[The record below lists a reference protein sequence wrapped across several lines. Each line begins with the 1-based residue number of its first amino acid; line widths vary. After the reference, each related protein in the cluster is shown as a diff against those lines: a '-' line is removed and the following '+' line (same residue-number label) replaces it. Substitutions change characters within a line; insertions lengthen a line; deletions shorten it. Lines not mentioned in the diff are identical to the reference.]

1 MNAVTDKSLE
11 MKHMLGGPEIEDE
24 TLDLVRYWR
33 AISRSKWMIAGLAVA
48 VGVLA
53 TMVANSLRPT
63 YRATATILIES
74 NKPKLVSIEE
84 VYSQISNSSIAFY
97 QTQAEILKSRELA
110 TRLVRH
116 LKLAEHPAL
125 DPRKR
130 PPPFWSEWLP
140 EGWFE
145 RANRAQPSAEGVEKT
160 VVGSVMGGLSVVP
173 VRNSQLI
180 RISFESYDSDLS
192 AMVPNALA
200 ELYIEADLE
209 ARLSMTRKATSWLTG
224 QSADLRKKLT
234 EAEQSL
240 QQFRERERIIDAK
253 GLAQSGATK
262 QLEDL
267 QKSLNDARTRRAEA
281 EVLYNQVSAV
291 TQGKSQ
297 DSLESLPAIQRNPLV
312 VQSKGQEVEAEKRQ
326 NEASRRYGA
335 EHPRLIAAEAD
346 LKTARENLRKQIA
359 SVAQSVTRDFEV
371 AKANEAVTERNFNAA
386 RGDIQNLNRKEFQ
399 LASLER
405 EVATSRQFYD
415 MFVQRFKE
423 TNLSGEMQ
431 SAIARIIDPA
441 TPGGQAG
448 PNRQRIVVIAVVLAL
463 ILGAGLALLI
473 ERLNNTLK
481 TSHDVETKLGVP
493 VLGVLQIT
501 KVKRGQQLER
511 VFLEDPQTSFSES
524 IRTIR
529 SGVMLSSLDSPRKI
543 VVITS
548 SIPEEGKTT
557 VAINL
562 AFALGQVK
570 KTLLIDAD
578 MRRPRI
584 GKVLGGKSSATL
596 LGLSQLVS
604 GEAAIDKCIYP
615 VADTNLHVLPA
626 GRIPP
631 NPLELLASHRF
642 AEVIEELG
650 KLFEVILIDSP
661 PTQLV
666 SDALVLSTVAT
677 EVVYVVKADDTPYP
691 LARVGIKRL
700 RRVNAPVVG
709 VVLNQLDVE
718 KADRY
723 YGEYSGYGKRY
734 YGKYGNKKYGYGY
747 GPTKS

>member
-1 MNAVTDKSLE
+1 MNTLADKALPLQQLFGAPETDN
-11 MKHMLGGPEIEDE
+11 E

-33 AISRSKWMIAGLAVA
+33 AIAHSKWRILVLAIA
-48 VGVLA
+48 VGILA
-53 TMVANSLRPT
+53 TMVANSLRST
-63 YRATATILIES
+63 YRATAVVLIES

-84 VYSQISNSSIAFY
+84 VYSQLSTSSISFY

-110 TRLVRH
+110 IRLVRR
-116 LKLAEHPAL
+116 LKLTEDSAL
-125 DPRKR
+125 DPRQR
-130 PPPFWSEWLP
+130 PSPYWQEWFP
-140 EGWFE
+140 QGWF
-145 RANRAQPSAEGVEKT
+145 NQGPKSSPSPGAIEAS
-160 VVGSVMGGLSVVP
+160 VVSSVMGGLSVVP
-173 VRNSQLI
+173 IRNSQLI
-180 RISFESYDSDLS
+180 RISFESGDSELS
-192 AMVPNALA
+192 ARVPNALA

-209 ARLSMTRKATSWLTG
+209 ARMTMTQKATSWLTG

-234 EAEQSL
+234 EAEQAL
-240 QQFRERERIIDAK
+240 QQFREREKIIDAK

-267 QKSLNDARTRRAEA
+267 QNALNQARTRRVEA
-281 EVLYNQVSAV
+281 EINYSQVSAV
-291 TQGKSQ
+291 LLGKSQ
-297 DSLESLPAIQRNPLV
+297 ESLESLPALQKN
-312 VQSKGQEVEAEKRQ
+312 QSLAQARAQEAEAEKRL
-326 NEASRRYGA
+326 NEVSKRYGA
-335 EHPRLIAAEAD
+335 EHPRMVAAEAD
-346 LKTARENLRKQIA
+346 LKTAKENVRRQVSAA
-359 SVAQSVTRDFEV
+359 SQAVTREFEV
-371 AKANEAVTERNFNAA
+371 AKASETINERNFNAVRA
-386 RGDIQNLNRKEFQ
+386 DIQNLNRKEFQ

-423 TNLSGEMQ
+423 TNISTDMQ
-431 SAIARIIDPA
+431 SAIARVIDPA
-441 TPGGQAG
+441 TPGGPSG
-448 PNRQRIVVIAVVLAL
+448 PNRQRIVLIAVAIAL
-463 ILGAGLALLI
+463 LLGAGLALLI

-481 TSHDVETKLGVP
+481 TSHDVESKLGVP
-493 VLGVLQIT
+493 VLGILQIT

-511 VFLEDPQTSFSES
+511 VFLEDPQSSFSES

-529 SGVMLSSLDSPRKI
+529 SGVMLSSLDSPKKI

-584 GKVLGGKSSATL
+584 GKVLGGKSNASL

-604 GEAAIDKCIYP
+604 GEAPLEKCIYP
-615 VADTNLHVLPA
+615 VNETNLHVLPA
-626 GRIPP
+626 GRVPP
-631 NPLELLASHRF
+631 NPLELLSSHRF
-642 AEVIEELG
+642 SEVIDQLG
-650 KLFEVILIDSP
+650 KIFDVILIDSP

-666 SDALVLSTVAT
+666 SDALVLSNIAT

-700 RRVNAPVVG
+700 RRVNAPIVG

-734 YGKYGNKKYGYGY
+734 YGKYGKKYGYGY
-747 GPTKS
+747 GPTKT

>member
-1 MNAVTDKSLE
+1 MNTVADKAIPLE
-11 MKHMLGGPEIEDE
+11 QLISGPEIEGE

-33 AISRSKWMIAGLAVA
+33 AISGSKWKILILAVA

-74 NKPKLVSIEE
+74 SKPKLVSIEE
-84 VYSQISNSSIAFY
+84 VYSQMSSSSTAFY

-110 TRLVRH
+110 ARLVKR
-116 LKLAEHPAL
+116 LNLAEHPAL

-130 PPPFWSEWLP
+130 PPPFWQEWLP
-140 EGWFE
+140 EGWFD
-145 RANRAQPSAEGVEKT
+145 RGDKVQPSADAIEKA
-160 VVGSVMGGLSVVP
+160 VAGSVMGGLAVVP

-180 RISFESYDSDLS
+180 RISFESFDSELS
-192 AMVPNALA
+192 ARIPNALA
-200 ELYIEADLE
+200 DLYIDADLE

-234 EAEQSL
+234 EAEQAL
-240 QQFRERERIIDAK
+240 QQYREREKIIDSK

-267 QKSLNDARTRRAEA
+267 QKTLNDARTKRSEA
-281 EVLYNQVSAV
+281 EVIYNQVTAV
-291 TQGKSQ
+291 VQGKSQ
-297 DSLESLPAIQRNPLV
+297 ESLESLPAMQKNSVIQ
-312 VQSKGQEVEAEKRQ
+312 QSKAQEADAEKRL
-326 NEASRRYGA
+326 NEASKRYGA
-335 EHPRLIAAEAD
+335 EHPRMLAAESD
-346 LKTARENLRKQIA
+346 LKTARDNLRRQIA
-359 SVAQSVTRDFEV
+359 SVAQSVTREFEV
-371 AKANEAVTERNFNAA
+371 AKANEVVAERNFNAS
-386 RGDIQNLNRKEFQ
+386 RGEIQNLNRKEFQ
-399 LASLER
+399 LATLER

-431 SAIARIIDPA
+431 SAIARVIDPA
-441 TPGGQAG
+441 LAGGASG
-448 PNRQRIVVIAVVLAL
+448 PNRERIILISIVIAL
-463 ILGAGLALLI
+463 ILGSGLALLI
-473 ERLNNTLK
+473 ERLNNTIK

-493 VLGVLQIT
+493 LLGVLQIT

-511 VFLEDPQTSFSES
+511 VFLEDPQTSFAES

-529 SGVMLSSLDSPRKI
+529 SGVMLSSLDSPQKI
-543 VVITS
+543 VVVTS
-548 SIPEEGKTT
+548 SVPEEGKTT

-584 GKVLGGKSSATL
+584 GKVLGGKSSSAM
-596 LGLSQLVS
+596 LGLSELVS
-604 GEAAIDKCIYP
+604 GQAPLDKCVYP
-615 VADTNLHVLPA
+615 VADSNLSVLPA
-626 GRIPP
+626 GRVPP

-642 AEVIEELG
+642 TEVIDQLS
-650 KLFEVILIDSP
+650 KLFDVILIDSA

-666 SDALVLSTVAT
+666 SDALVLSRVAT

-691 LARVGIKRL
+691 LARVGLKRL

-709 VVLNQLDVE
+709 VILNQLDID

-734 YGKYGNKKYGYGY
+734 YGKYRKKYGYGY
-747 GPTKS
+747 GPEKT

>member
-1 MNAVTDKSLE
+1 MNTVADKLLPLHE
-11 MKHMLGGPEIEDE
+11 LFAGPEIEDE
-24 TLDLVRYWR
+24 TLDIVRYWR
-33 AISRSKWMIAGLAVA
+33 AISRSKWRIL
-48 VGVLA
+48 VLA
-53 TMVANSLRPT
+53 TAVGILATMAANSLRPT
-63 YRATATILIES
+63 YRSTATVLIES

-84 VYSQISNSSIAFY
+84 VYSQMSTATPAFY

-110 TRLVRH
+110 KRLVKR
-116 LKLAEHPAL
+116 LNLAEHPAL

-130 PPPFWSEWLP
+130 PPPVWQQWMP
-140 EGWFE
+140 EGWFDE
-145 RANRAQPSAEGVEKT
+145 QTKASISAEAVDKS
-160 VVGSVMGGLSVVP
+160 VVGSVMSGLTVVP

-180 RISFESYDSDLS
+180 RISFESNDSELS
-192 AMVPNALA
+192 ARVPNALA
-200 ELYIEADLE
+200 DLYIEADLE
-209 ARLSMTRKATSWLTG
+209 ARMTMTQKATSWLTG
-224 QSADLRKKLT
+224 QAADLKKKLA
-234 EAEQSL
+234 EAEQAL
-240 QQFRERERIIDAK
+240 QQFREREKIIDTK
-253 GLAQSGATK
+253 GLSQSGATR

-267 QKSLNDARTRRAEA
+267 QKSLNDARTKRAEV
-281 EVLYNQVSAV
+281 ENIYNQVTAV
-291 TQGKSQ
+291 VQGKSQ
-297 DSLESLPAIQRNPLV
+297 ESLESLPAMQKNPLV
-312 VQSKGQEVEAEKRQ
+312 LQSKAQESEAEKRL

-346 LKTARENLRKQIA
+346 LKTARENLRKQIG
-359 SVAQSVTRDFEV
+359 SVAQSVTRELEV
-371 AKANEAVTERNFNAA
+371 ARANEAVTERNFNAA

-423 TNLSGEMQ
+423 TNISGEMQ
-431 SAIARIIDPA
+431 SAIARVIDPA
-441 TPGGQAG
+441 TPGGATG
-448 PNRQRIVVIAVVLAL
+448 PDRQRIVVIAVVIAL
-463 ILGAGLALLI
+463 LVGAGLALLI

-481 TSHDVETKLGVP
+481 TTHDVETKLGVP
-493 VLGVLQIT
+493 VLGILQIT

-529 SGVMLSSLDSPRKI
+529 SGVLLSSLDSPKKV

-584 GKVLGGKSSATL
+584 GKILGGKGNASL
-596 LGLSQLVS
+596 MGLSQLVS
-604 GEAAIDKCIYP
+604 GEAPLDQCVYP
-615 VADTNLHVLPA
+615 IKDTNLHVLPA
-626 GRIPP
+626 GRVPP
-631 NPLELLASHRF
+631 NPLELISSHRF
-642 AEVIEELG
+642 GEVIEQLSA
-650 KLFEVILIDSP
+650 LFDVILIDSP

-666 SDALVLSTVAT
+666 SDALVLSNVAT

-700 RRVNAPVVG
+700 RRVNAPILG

-723 YGEYSGYGKRY
+723 YGEYSGYGRRY
-734 YGKYGNKKYGYGY
+734 YGKYGKKYGYGY
-747 GPTKS
+747 GPTRT